1 MLSRAWGQQ
10 FTTACCLFLLGLLTE
25 WKDFES
31 EEFGAATKA
40 GLDESLEKLSLTE
53 NLMRAAGKQC
63 VS

>member
-1 MLSRAWGQQ
+1 
-10 FTTACCLFLLGLLTE
+10 LLGLLTE